1 MAVWKRW
8 ASTETQTYSV
18 VSCTTG
24 TYPRSGE
31 QWHVVDMASITGA
44 AARKACGSPSA
55 NTRDG
60 RHTEGAGSATLG
72 ALVWG
77 WLAGLPGYRPAE
89 DYEAC

>member
-1 MAVWKRW
+1 
-8 ASTETQTYSV
+8 
-18 VSCTTG
+18 
-24 TYPRSGE
+24 
-31 QWHVVDMASITGA
+31 MASITGA

-89 DYEAC
+89 DYKSMLKICWRITCLGTVSLGEREPPSDPGR